1 MTSGLYPLPFQEPLP
16 LSAIVRELDV
26 LEMAGTED
34 AERMIVSLAA
44 DSREVLPGSL
54 FVAIRGFAFDG
65 HRYISEAVRSGAA
78 AVICEAL
85 PEDNG
90 SGAVY
95 IRVADSRRALAA
107 AARAFYRN
115 ASERIFLIGVTGTN
129 GKTTTARLIAD
140 MLNSCG
146 IPAGYIG
153 TNLCRIAGR
162 DISLDRTTPEAHE
175 LQALFR
181 RMLDAGCQAA
191 VMEVSSHALVLDR
204 VSGLR
209 FRCAVF
215 TNLSM
220 EHLDFH
226 QTMAGYADAKQILFD
241 QLDPEGFAVFN
252 IDDPYASQMA
262 SRVAADKRFC
272 CTLKPQRELT
282 LRCGRNF
289 SAAVSSRTLG
299 SASVELHF
307 PDAVHTVQ
315 TELPGMYNVMNL
327 LEAAAVLSGMG
338 IAPGHVAAV
347 LGKPF
352 RVEGR
357 MERIWDTEKSRCAF
371 VDYAHT
377 PDALEKALSALGEL
391 KSSDARLVVV
401 FGCGGNRDRLKRPEM
416 GRIASEKADFV
427 FLTSDN
433 PRDENPEFILDEIEC
448 GMEGSNYRRITGRE
462 EAIREAAAT
471 LLPGDILLVAGK
483 GHETYQEIAGI
494 KHFFSDQEIL
504 RECLQNGSLMA
515 PEKERA

>member
-1 MTSGLYPLPFQEPLP
+1 MTSGFYPLPFQESLR
-16 LSAIVRELDV
+16 LSEIVRELDV
-26 LEMAGTED
+26 LEIAGAEY
-34 AERMIVSLAA
+34 AERMIVSLAV
-44 DSREVLPGSL
+44 DSREVSSGSL
-54 FVAIRGFAFDG
+54 FVAIRGFASDG
-65 HRYISEAVRSGAA
+65 HGYISEAVRRGAV

-90 SGAVY
+90 TEAVY

-115 ASERIFLIGVTGTN
+115 ASGQILLIGVTGTN

-153 TNLCRIAGR
+153 TNLCRIGDR
-162 DISLDRTTPEAHE
+162 DIFLERTTPEAHE

-181 RMLDAGCQAA
+181 CMLDAGCQAA

-204 VSGLR
+204 VRGLR
-209 FRCAVF
+209 FRGAVF

-226 QTMAGYADAKQILFD
+226 QTMEGYAEAKQILFD

-252 IDDPYASQMA
+252 IDDPYALQMA
-262 SRVAADKRFC
+262 SRVPEDKRLC
-272 CTLKPQRELT
+272 CTLKPEKT
-282 LRCGRNF
+282 SAFRCGRSF
-289 SAAVSSRTLG
+289 SATVSSRTLG
-299 SASVELHF
+299 SSFVELHF
-307 PDAVHTVQ
+307 PEALHTVQ
-315 TELPGMYNVMNL
+315 TDLPGMYNVMNL
-327 LEAAAVLSGMG
+327 LEAAAAVSGMG
-338 IAPGHVAAV
+338 IMPEEVAAV

-357 MERIWDTEKSRCAF
+357 MERIWDIEKSRCAF

-391 KSSDARLVVV
+391 KSLDARLVVV

-416 GRIASEKADFV
+416 GRIAGEKADFV

-433 PRDENPEFILDEIEC
+433 PRNESPELILDEIES
-448 GMEGSNYRRITGRE
+448 GLEGKNYRRITGRE
-462 EAIREAAAT
+462 EAIREAVAA

-483 GHETYQEIAGI
+483 GHETYQEIGGI

-504 RECLQNGSLMA
+504 RECLQKGSFTA
-515 PEKERA
+515 PEKERS